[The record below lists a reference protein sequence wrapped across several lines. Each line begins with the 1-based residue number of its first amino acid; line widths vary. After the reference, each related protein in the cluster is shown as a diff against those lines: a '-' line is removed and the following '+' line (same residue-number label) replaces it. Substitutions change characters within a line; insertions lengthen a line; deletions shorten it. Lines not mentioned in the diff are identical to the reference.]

1 MELAARK
8 SLKPRLNRTDT
19 MGETRLI
26 LLRLIKRQR
35 HKENVATVLNDLIQD
50 PDLGAELKRWAK

>member
-1 MELAARK
+1 
-8 SLKPRLNRTDT
+8 